1 MVGVPVL
8 LTFTLY
14 INKGQAL
21 GATLH
26 AFPYHGKIKKNMCV
40 SFYCSL
46 TEHNIAPW
54 SKIIFDQLK
63 HITLAYTSTICCT
76 PTLLR

>member
-40 SFYCSL
+40 FLLFFDRAQYCSMV
-46 TEHNIAPW
+46 
-54 SKIIFDQLK
+54 
-63 HITLAYTSTICCT
+63 
-76 PTLLR
+76 